1 MSIHPE
7 LGIRVIMAGNMG
19 FSLHMKV
26 SAGTWGCRCPSPSV
40 QPGSPTAA
48 SETSFHRD
56 SDSLPADVTHWKP
69 ISRGY
74 YWMLI
79 RDSPNFCFRKTRP
92 IALSSVMFKENR
104 HSAEGWQ
111 HSRRTAQCMALGWG
125 QSSAKWTSPLALEDT
140 LFKVTQLLLM
150 GYFYYG
156 KAFPKK

>member
-7 LGIRVIMAGNMG
+7 LGIGVIMAGNMG

-26 SAGTWGCRCPSPSV
+26 SAGMWGCCCPSPSV
-40 QPGSPTAA
+40 QPGSPTAT
-48 SETSFHRD
+48 SDTSFHRD
-56 SDSLPADVTHWKP
+56 SDSLPADVAHWKP

-79 RDSPNFCFRKTRP
+79 WDSPNFCFRKTSP
-92 IALSSVMFKENR
+92 IALSSVMFKENTQCWGVATLPQD
-104 HSAEGWQ
+104 SAVHGTRLRAEL
-111 HSRRTAQCMALGWG
+111 C
-125 QSSAKWTSPLALEDT
+125 KWTSPLALGDT